1 MNHDDWV
8 AGVACCGDYVLSA
21 CYDNTVSIW
30 NKVTGAKLLTSPG
43 HAGPARAVA
52 WVSLDQETGIFAS
65 TSHDQT
71 VLLHQWNI
79 KDNSIDCV
87 NACKGHERSVDCVT
101 VDPTQT
107 LLASGSFDN
116 NLKIWGAS
124 LQMRS
129 EAASGDDQVWSQ
141 KQFHFVEI
149 TIIEAAVYKSRYDH
163 TQSTPYRPPHENI
176 VLSDDGIQ
184 IYNYFNY

>member
-1 MNHDDWV
+1 MVFNQYIKFQRDFFSINLWVSCSVFRLRPPEPSKSVNHDDWV
-8 AGVACCGDYVLSA
+8 AGVACSGDYVLSA

-52 WVSLDQETGIFAS
+52 WVSLDQETGVFAS

-124 LQMRS
+124 LQTRS
-129 EAASGDDQVWSQ
+129 EAASGDDQVWSR
-141 KQFHFVEI
+141 KQFF
-149 TIIEAAVYKSRYDH
+149 S
-163 TQSTPYRPPHENI
+163 
-176 VLSDDGIQ
+176 
-184 IYNYFNY
+184 